1 MITIRLFW
9 MLFSWLHWLPVEP
22 VWSCH
27 GHKH

>member
-22 VWSCH
+22 VWSS
-27 GHKH
+27 